1 VLLVL
6 GGLALLVLGAQWL
19 VEAAVGFARELGVS
33 ELVIGLTIVAAGT
46 SLPEVATSILAAVRG
61 ERDIAVGNVV
71 GSNILNIL
79 AVLGISAGVAP
90 ADLAVAPSMPVFDIP
105 VMVAVAVACLPV
117 FFTGARIARWEGAL
131 FLALYVAYTL
141 YLILDA
147 TGHDALA
154 GYGATMAYF
163 VLPLTAV
170 TLAVLAWRH
179 WRRVP

>member
-1 VLLVL
+1 
-6 GGLALLVLGAQWL
+6 
-19 VEAAVGFARELGVS
+19 
-33 ELVIGLTIVAAGT
+33 
-46 SLPEVATSILAAVRG
+46 
-61 ERDIAVGNVV
+61 
-71 GSNILNIL
+71 
-79 AVLGISAGVAP
+79 LGISAGVAP

-154 GYGATMAYF
+154 GYGAAMAYF